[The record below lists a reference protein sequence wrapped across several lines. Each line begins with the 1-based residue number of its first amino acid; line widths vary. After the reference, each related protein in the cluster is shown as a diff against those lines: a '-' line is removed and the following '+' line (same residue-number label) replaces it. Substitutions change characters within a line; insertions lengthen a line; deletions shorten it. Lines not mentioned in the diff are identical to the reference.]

1 MNKKV
6 IIDNRIHTQRSRI
19 MNIRVDE
26 ALALFKEGFSCS
38 QAVFAAYAK
47 DFGMDY
53 EMALKVSQAFGGG
66 MGGMRG
72 ECGAVTGAYMVISL
86 LYGRTRAE
94 DSEARIKTFTMV
106 QDFANRFKQ
115 KQGSTV
121 CGNLL
126 ENKSG
131 SHYEMCSDYVKDAC
145 LILEDI
151 LEEYK

>member
-1 MNKKV
+1 MNSK
-6 IIDNRIHTQRSRI
+6 
-19 MNIRVDE
+19 VDE

-47 DFGMDY
+47 DLGMDY

-86 LYGRTRAE
+86 LYGRTKAE
-94 DSEARIKTFTMV
+94 DGEARLKTFTMV
-106 QDFANRFKQ
+106 KDFAKRFKE
-115 KQGSTV
+115 KQESTV
-121 CGNLL
+121 CRDLL

-131 SHYEMCSDYVKDAC
+131 SHYDMCSDYVKDAC
-145 LILEDI
+145 IILEEI

>member
-1 MNKKV
+1 MNSKV
-6 IIDNRIHTQRSRI
+6 Y
-19 MNIRVDE
+19 E

-38 QAVFAAYAK
+38 QAVFAVYAK
-47 DFGMDY
+47 DLGMDY

-86 LYGRTRAE
+86 LYGRTKAE
-94 DSEARIKTFTMV
+94 DGEARLKTFTMV
-106 QDFANRFKQ
+106 KDFAKRFKE

-121 CGNLL
+121 CRDLL

-131 SHYEMCSDYVKDAC
+131 SHYDMCSDYVKDAC
-145 LILEDI
+145 IILEEL

>member
-1 MNKKV
+1 MNSK
-6 IIDNRIHTQRSRI
+6 
-19 MNIRVDE
+19 VDE

-47 DFGMDY
+47 NLGMNY

-66 MGGMRG
+66 MGG

-86 LYGRTRAE
+86 LYGRTKAE
-94 DSEARIKTFTMV
+94 DSEARLKTFTMV
-106 QDFANRFKQ
+106 QDFAKRFKQ

-121 CGNLL
+121 CGDLL

-145 LILEDI
+145 LILEEI

>member
-1 MNKKV
+1 MSK
-6 IIDNRIHTQRSRI
+6 
-19 MNIRVDE
+19 VDE

-47 DFGMDY
+47 DLGMDY

-86 LYGRTRAE
+86 LYGRTQA
-94 DSEARIKTFTMV
+94 DDGAARLKTFRLV
-106 QDFANRFKQ
+106 KEFSIRFKDRHET
-115 KQGSTV
+115 TV
-121 CGNLL
+121 CGKLL

-131 SHYEMCSDYVKDAC
+131 SHYDMCSDFVKDAC
-145 LILEDI
+145 EI
-151 LEEYK
+151 LEELVGEDL

>member
-1 MNKKV
+1 MNSK
-6 IIDNRIHTQRSRI
+6 
-19 MNIRVDE
+19 VDE
-26 ALALFKEGFSCS
+26 VLALFKEGFSCS

-47 DFGMDY
+47 DLGMDY

-86 LYGRTRAE
+86 IYGRTKAE
-94 DSEARIKTFTMV
+94 DSEARLKTFTMV
-106 QDFANRFKQ
+106 QDFSKRFKE
-115 KQGSTV
+115 KQGTTV
-121 CGNLL
+121 CRELL
-126 ENKSG
+126 EGKAG

>member
-1 MNKKV
+1 MNSK
-6 IIDNRIHTQRSRI
+6 
-19 MNIRVDE
+19 VDE
-26 ALALFKEGFSCS
+26 ALTLFKEGFSCS

-47 DFGMDY
+47 DLGMDY

-86 LYGRTRAE
+86 LYGRTKAE
-94 DSEARIKTFTMV
+94 DGEARLKTFTMV
-106 QDFANRFKQ
+106 KDFAKRFKE
-115 KQGSTV
+115 KQESTV
-121 CGNLL
+121 CRDLL

-131 SHYEMCSDYVKDAC
+131 SHYDMCSDYVKDAC
-145 LILEDI
+145 IILEEV